1 MEVKM
6 AKIIDGKL
14 IAKEIREK
22 VALDVEAYKAKGVEP
37 RLAVVLVGDDPASV
51 WYAKSKKKAA
61 EKVGIL
67 YDFYELSSETN
78 QEEVEILVD
87 RLNKDD
93 NVHGIMIELPLPDQL
108 NKDKIMGMVDPLKD
122 VDGVNPINRGYI
134 LQGSKGLFPA
144 TPESCIECV
153 LSTGIDMTGKKAV
166 IVGRGETVGKPLVF
180 MLLKYNPTITV
191 CHSRTKNLAEE
202 VKTAD
207 VVIAAVGR
215 AGLITG
221 DMIKEGAIVVDAGVN
236 EVEGGGYVGDV
247 DFESAEKVASYISP
261 VPGGVGS
268 LTTVL
273 LFRNLIKGLV
283 LQGK

>member
-1 MEVKM
+1 M
-6 AKIIDGKL
+6 ANIIDGKL

-22 VALDVEAYKAKGVEP
+22 VAQDVKAYKEKGIEAK
-37 RLAVVLVGDDPASV
+37 LAVILVGDDPASV

-67 YDFYELSSETN
+67 YDFYELPKETK
-78 QEEVEILVD
+78 QEEVETLITK
-87 RLNKDD
+87 LNQDET
-93 NVHGIMIELPLPDQL
+93 VHGIMVELPLPAQID
-108 NKDKIMGMVDPLKD
+108 KDKIMGMVDPKKD

-134 LQGSKGLFPA
+134 LQGAEGLFPA

-153 LSTGIDMTGKKAV
+153 LSTGVELSGKKAV

-180 MLLKYNPTITV
+180 MLLKYNPTITI
-191 CHSRTKNLAEE
+191 CHSRTKNLAQE
-202 VKTAD
+202 VKSAD
-207 VVIAAVGR
+207 VVIAAVGK

-221 DMIKEGAIVVDAGVN
+221 DMLKEGAIVVDAGVN
-236 EVEGGGYVGDV
+236 EIEGGGGYVGDV
-247 DFESAEKVASYISP
+247 DYQSAEKVASYISP

-273 LFRNLIKGLV
+273 LFRNLIKGMG
-283 LQGK
+283 LQGR

>member
-1 MEVKM
+1 M
-6 AKIIDGKL
+6 ANIIDGKL

-37 RLAVVLVGDDPASV
+37 KLAVVLVGDDPASV

-61 EKVGIL
+61 EKIGIL
-67 YDFYELSSETN
+67 YDFYELPAETSHD
-78 QEEVEILVD
+78 EVEALID
-87 RLNKDD
+87 RLNSDD
-93 NVHGIMIELPLPDQL
+93 DVHGIMVELPLPDQID
-108 NKDKIMGMVDPLKD
+108 KDKIMGMVDPKKD

-134 LQGSKGLFPA
+134 LQGSEGLFPA

-153 LSTGIDMTGKKAV
+153 LSTGIDLTGKKAV

-180 MLLKYNPTITV
+180 MLLKHNPTITV

-202 VKTAD
+202 VKQAD

-215 AGLITG
+215 AGLVTG

-247 DFESAEKVASYISP
+247 DFEGAEKVASHISP

-273 LFRNLIKGLV
+273 LFRNLIKGMG

>member
-1 MEVKM
+1 M
-6 AKIIDGKL
+6 ANIIDGKL

-22 VALDVEAYKAKGVEP
+22 VALDVEAFKAKGVEP
-37 RLAVVLVGDDPASV
+37 RLAVVLVGNDPASV

-67 YDFYELSSETN
+67 YDFYELSSETE

-87 RLNKDD
+87 RLNQDE
-93 NVHGIMIELPLPDQL
+93 NVHGIMIELPLPAQL
-108 NKDKIMGMVDPLKD
+108 DKDKIMGMVDPLKD

-134 LQGSKGLFPA
+134 LQGSEGLFPA

-202 VKTAD
+202 VKSAD

-247 DFESAEKVASYISP
+247 DYESAEKVASHISP

-273 LFRNLIKGLV
+273 LFRNLIKGMG

>member
-1 MEVKM
+1 M

-93 NVHGIMIELPLPDQL
+93 NVHGIMIELPLPAQL
-108 NKDKIMGMVDPLKD
+108 DKDKIMGMVDQL
-122 VDGVNPINRGYI
+122 
-134 LQGSKGLFPA
+134 
-144 TPESCIECV
+144 
-153 LSTGIDMTGKKAV
+153 
-166 IVGRGETVGKPLVF
+166 
-180 MLLKYNPTITV
+180 
-191 CHSRTKNLAEE
+191 
-202 VKTAD
+202 
-207 VVIAAVGR
+207 
-215 AGLITG
+215 
-221 DMIKEGAIVVDAGVN
+221 
-236 EVEGGGYVGDV
+236 
-247 DFESAEKVASYISP
+247 
-261 VPGGVGS
+261 
-268 LTTVL
+268 
-273 LFRNLIKGLV
+273 
-283 LQGK
+283 

>member
-1 MEVKM
+1 M

-22 VALDVEAYKAKGVEP
+22 VALDVEAYKAKGIEP

-87 RLNKDD
+87 RLNKDE
-93 NVHGIMIELPLPDQL
+93 NVHGIMIELPLPAQL
-108 NKDKIMGMVDPLKD
+108 DKDKIMGMVDPLKD

>member
-1 MEVKM
+1 M
-6 AKIIDGKL
+6 AKLIDGKA
-14 IAKEIREK
+14 IAKSIREQVK
-22 VALDVEAYKAKGVEP
+22 KDVADYKAKGIDP
-37 RLAVVLVGDDPASV
+37 KLAVILVGDDPASV

-61 EKVGIL
+61 EKVGVA
-67 YDFYELSSETN
+67 YDFHELAADTKEADLISLIEK
-78 QEEVEILVD
+78 
-87 RLNKDD
+87 LNADED
-93 NVHGIMIELPLPDQL
+93 VHGIMVELPLPDHIDADAVMEKV
-108 NKDKIMGMVDPLKD
+108 NPKKD

-134 LQGSKGLFPA
+134 LQGSEGLFPA

-153 LSTGIDMTGKKAV
+153 RSTGIDLSGKKAV

-202 VKTAD
+202 VKSAD
-207 VVIAAVGR
+207 IVIAAVGR

-236 EVEGGGYVGDV
+236 EKEGGGYVGDV
-247 DFESAEKVASYISP
+247 DFEGAEKKASHISP

-273 LFRNLIKGLV
+273 LFRNLIKGMG